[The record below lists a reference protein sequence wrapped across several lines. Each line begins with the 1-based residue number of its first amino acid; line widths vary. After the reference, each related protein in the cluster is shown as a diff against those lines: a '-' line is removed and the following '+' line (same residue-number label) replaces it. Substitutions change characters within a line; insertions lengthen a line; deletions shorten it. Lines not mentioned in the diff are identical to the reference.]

1 MDKTTGELP
10 AGNAMESHSF
20 PLGENTSVLQLFSS
34 KVTAQFE
41 LLRDG
46 NFQNKPIFPPCVCT
60 ICLSNLNR
68 QIKKKKKRH
77 SSPRPHK
84 SISIQPFL
92 IPDWPVRVEEQTGKP
107 PSWGVQGSP
116 QPCSSEFLQSGPTC
130 PPHTTFLQNKQ

>member
-60 ICLSNLNR
+60 ICLSNLKR
-68 QIKKKKKRH
+68 QIKKKKKKAFQP
-77 SSPRPHK
+77 SSPQKH
-84 SISIQPFL
+84 FN
-92 IPDWPVRVEEQTGKP
+92 
-107 PSWGVQGSP
+107 
-116 QPCSSEFLQSGPTC
+116 PTFSDPRLAC
-130 PPHTTFLQNKQ
+130 ES